1 MRSMDAYRGALTA
14 DNATHDDRA
23 RQRLLRL
30 PALAGAARLGA
41 GAGRAAPRR
50 AGAVRQRRRGPEW
63 LTTLLLG
70 LGLVAIIEGLA
81 LALAPARMREALEA
95 IARMDP
101 ERRRLVGLLAVT
113 VGIALVWASRA

>member
-1 MRSMDAYRGALTA
+1 MVEAALF
-14 DNATHDDRA
+14 
-23 RQRLLRL
+23 
-30 PALAGAARLGA
+30 
-41 GAGRAAPRR
+41 
-50 AGAVRQRRRGPEW
+50 
-63 LTTLLLG
+63 G

-81 LALAPARMREALEA
+81 LAVAPASMREALEA

>member
-1 MRSMDAYRGALTA
+1 MADA
-14 DNATHDDRA
+14 
-23 RQRLLRL
+23 
-30 PALAGAARLGA
+30 
-41 GAGRAAPRR
+41 
-50 AGAVRQRRRGPEW
+50 
-63 LTTLLLG
+63 LLLG

-81 LALAPARMREALEA
+81 LAVAPARMRDALEA

>member
-1 MRSMDAYRGALTA
+1 MVEAALF
-14 DNATHDDRA
+14 
-23 RQRLLRL
+23 
-30 PALAGAARLGA
+30 
-41 GAGRAAPRR
+41 
-50 AGAVRQRRRGPEW
+50 
-63 LTTLLLG
+63 G

-81 LALAPARMREALEA
+81 LAIAPAGMREALEA